1 MGIIANNLNDTNR
14 TADSTHPNL
23 RDSNGVTLDDRVKRG
38 YYFALAAAAVAGA
51 AYVYWQRDGF
61 HSGELSHLWRA
72 SAFSDIDS
80 LGRTKAGWQTIA
92 RPDDG
97 FSVELPVDPKDLQ
110 VPAYNEVG
118 GAEPVHMLV
127 ASRDGET
134 TFAVT
139 WQDNP
144 PIIRINN
151 RDPERILSM
160 ARDGMLART
169 QTTILSES
177 RSLQH
182 GNQSLDVSA
191 RNTHGGVLKAR
202 LMLSG
207 TRLYVLMVLFP
218 SGGAVR
224 DGDVSRFFDSFIPS
238 SAAIPET
245 LPSDSR

>member
-1 MGIIANNLNDTNR
+1 LKDITR
-14 TADSTHPNL
+14 TAKSAYPNL
-23 RDSNGVTLDDRVKRG
+23 PNSNGVTLEDRVKRW

-51 AYVYWQRDGF
+51 AYVHWQSDGLNL
-61 HSGELSHLWRA
+61 GELSHLWRA
-72 SAFSDIDS
+72 SAFSDRIS
-80 LGRTKAGWQTIA
+80 PGRTKAGWQTVA

-97 FSVELPVDPKDLQ
+97 FSVDLPADPKDLQ
-110 VPAYNEVG
+110 VPAFNEVG

-144 PIIRINN
+144 PIMRINN
-151 RDPERILSM
+151 QAPERILSM

-169 QTTILSES
+169 QTTILGES

-191 RNTHGGVLKAR
+191 RNAQGGVLRAR
-202 LMLSG
+202 LTLSG
-207 TRLYVLMVLFP
+207 TRLYVLMALFP
-218 SGGAVR
+218 SGGGVR
-224 DGDVSRFFDSFIPS
+224 DADVSRFFDSFIPS
-238 SAAIPET
+238 AAAIPET
-245 LPSDSR
+245 LPSGSR

>member
-1 MGIIANNLNDTNR
+1 M
-14 TADSTHPNL
+14 P
-23 RDSNGVTLDDRVKRG
+23 DSNGVTLVDRVKRW
-38 YYFALAAAAVAGA
+38 YYYALAAAAVAGA
-51 AYVYWQRDGF
+51 GYVYWQSDGLNL
-61 HSGELSHLWRA
+61 GDLSHLWRA
-72 SAFSDIDS
+72 SASSDPGS
-80 LGRTKAGWQTIA
+80 RGRDKAGWQTFV

-97 FSVELPVDPKDLQ
+97 FSVDLPADPKDLQ
-110 VPAYNEVG
+110 VPAFNEVG

-144 PIIRINN
+144 PIMRINN
-151 RDPERILSM
+151 QAPERTLSM

-169 QTTILSES
+169 HTTILSES

-182 GNQSLDVSA
+182 GNPSLDVSA
-191 RNTHGGVLKAR
+191 RNAQGGVLKAS
-202 LMLSG
+202 LTLSG
-207 TRLYVLMVLFP
+207 TRLYVLMALFP

-224 DGDVSRFFDSFIPS
+224 DGDASRFFDSFMPS
-238 SAAIPET
+238 SVSIPET